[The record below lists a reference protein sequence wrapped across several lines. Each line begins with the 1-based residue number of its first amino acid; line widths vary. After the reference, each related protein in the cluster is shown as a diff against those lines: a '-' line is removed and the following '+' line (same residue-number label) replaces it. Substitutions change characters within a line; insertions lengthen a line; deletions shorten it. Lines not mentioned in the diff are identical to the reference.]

1 MSVSEAQKRANAKYN
16 AKKIA
21 DGTNKRLGLTIK
33 TTDFDAINNYC
44 VAVGMSKAAFIVAA
58 ARYCI
63 DHNIDLKT
71 ERPDA

>member
-1 MSVSEAQKRANAKYN
+1 MASSEAKKRADAKYH

-33 TTDFDAINNYC
+33 ATDFDIIEKHCANI
-44 VAVGMSKAAFIVAA
+44 GMSKAAFIVAA

-63 DHNIDLKT
+63 EHNIDLVK
-71 ERPDA
+71 